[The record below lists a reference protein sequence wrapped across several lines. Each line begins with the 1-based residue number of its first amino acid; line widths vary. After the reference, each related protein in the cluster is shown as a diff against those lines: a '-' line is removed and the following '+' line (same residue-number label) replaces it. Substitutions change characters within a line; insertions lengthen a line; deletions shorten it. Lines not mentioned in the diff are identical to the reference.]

1 MGVKLDRSLVAVV
14 RSAGNSSLLQGQGCL
29 FQLAFG
35 KLKWDGNKFPGL
47 GRQCKQARG
56 RARLQLQEGSAGC
69 RQQPIYNSRGA
80 HVPGGRKLTPRDPAP
95 DPVSSSQS
103 LLREEPK
110 MLLLRAS
117 TPFAYAKVDK
127 VDAEEARHLRAQFL
141 IHKVL
146 EKKSPRPSAL
156 ARARPRIGVRLKKLR
171 LAVRALRA
179 RACRALQRHLGNL
192 RRLVGRG
199 GVQGSP

>member
-1 MGVKLDRSLVAVV
+1 
-14 RSAGNSSLLQGQGCL
+14 
-29 FQLAFG
+29 
-35 KLKWDGNKFPGL
+35 
-47 GRQCKQARG
+47 
-56 RARLQLQEGSAGC
+56 
-69 RQQPIYNSRGA
+69 
-80 HVPGGRKLTPRDPAP
+80 
-95 DPVSSSQS
+95 
-103 LLREEPK
+103 

-117 TPFAYAKVDK
+117 TAPFAYAKVDK

-146 EKKSPRPSAL
+146 EEKSPRPSAL

>member
-47 GRQCKQARG
+47 GRQRKQV
-56 RARLQLQEGSAGC
+56 QDQDS
-69 RQQPIYNSRGA
+69 
-80 HVPGGRKLTPRDPAP
+80 GGRKLTPRDPAP

-146 EKKSPRPSAL
+146 EEKSPRPSAL